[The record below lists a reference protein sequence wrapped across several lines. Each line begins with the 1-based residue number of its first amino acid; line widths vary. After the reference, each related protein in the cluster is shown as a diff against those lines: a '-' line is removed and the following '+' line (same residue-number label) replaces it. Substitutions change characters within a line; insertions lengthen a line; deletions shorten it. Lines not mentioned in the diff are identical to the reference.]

1 MNSCILIVRIIKEP
15 ELRYTADA
23 QIPVAEMMVEFPN
36 IGVDNK
42 PAILKVVAW
51 RDLAQ
56 QVSQQYHEGD
66 VVIVEGR
73 LNMNTIDRP
82 EGFKEKR
89 AELTASR
96 FYPAGVEAMGQ
107 EPAQMSTISSRGSLG
122 KQQPQDRDYG
132 DNVVALESRRSST
145 VKQKPKPSQSEA
157 EMPSQDS
164 EGPGDYDPIPF

>member
-1 MNSCILIVRIIKEP
+1 MNSCILMVRIIKEP

-36 IGVDNK
+36 VGVDNK
-42 PAILKVVAW
+42 PAMLKVVAW

-56 QVSQQYHEGD
+56 QVNQQYHEGD
-66 VVIVEGR
+66 TIIVEGR

-96 FYPAGVEAMGQ
+96 IYPASPEAMGQ
-107 EPAQMSTISSRGSLG
+107 EEYQMSTNSSSGSVA
-122 KQQPQDRDYG
+122 KQQPQDRDYSN
-132 DNVVALESRRSST
+132 NVVALESRRNST
-145 VKQKPKPSQSEA
+145 VKQKSKPSEPEEELPSE
-157 EMPSQDS
+157 DS